1 MIDIFSKI
9 KNVRINCL
17 SENKEKFKMLNFRI
31 PNKKYNIKIIDSL
44 SFLQAKLDDLSKD
57 LKDDLKRVTKIHFKD
72 KFKLVNKKLENFP
85 YMYVSQ
91 NNLNEEFL
99 LDKKYFDNILT
110 MKKISDNEYND
121 VKYFYKKMKFKN

>member
-1 MIDIFSKI
+1 
-9 KNVRINCL
+9 
-17 SENKEKFKMLNFRI
+17 
-31 PNKKYNIKIIDSL
+31 
-44 SFLQAKLDDLSKD
+44 
-57 LKDDLKRVTKIHFKD
+57 
-72 KFKLVNKKLENFP
+72 
-85 YMYVSQ
+85 MYVNQ